1 MLFTGIC
8 MSVHLLSCM
17 SHAWACLSC
26 VLLLLLLVLCC
37 FCCDQQCPTEEVML
51 MTNMQIHLSHQVLLE
66 NLFRVSVQ
74 NTLPRLA
81 DLLQVRWAKEVSIC
95 RKQLQKT

>member
-1 MLFTGIC
+1 
-8 MSVHLLSCM
+8 
-17 SHAWACLSC
+17 
-26 VLLLLLLVLCC
+26 
-37 FCCDQQCPTEEVML
+37 ML